1 MTKKKSLLFTDRFC
15 FAICMSV
22 VMKISWAVKEGITKL
37 CLALVRQGETF
48 S

>member
-1 MTKKKSLLFTDRFC
+1 MTKKKSLLIV
-15 FAICMSV
+15 FALQFCMSV
-22 VMKISWAVKEGITKL
+22 VMKISWAVKEGIKKL